1 MSNMRTMILL
11 VFLLSMSGTLSAS
24 KFAIPKK
31 TGIIKVF
38 NTASKEILA
47 ETIDKKMLED
57 IIKVERRVDSI
68 SSTLSSFNKYDTSE
82 YELVSLYLK
91 QLQNY
96 KELLQSKYDEW
107 KLKYGELKSGYT
119 DNLVYDDFGTM
130 MEKRYYI
137 VKNYS
142 VLIKPNEVIE
152 RGDSSYIELSSF
164 ASNKTLTIIDNESK
178 KLIYSY
184 KLGSIENS
192 SKIFTNV
199 ITDSLSVYYDSLKNR
214 IPYSSKK
221 ITIVVSD
228 SLKQLDKFSTTYVH
242 AFYPTQ
248 GMQYDGYQASAVI
261 DDSAL
266 FQMQSDSLDALIRN
280 NKSKTFAL
288 LKIVIAKSHERT
300 PEAIAIAESS
310 SQEIQQEIDQYDVRM
325 PVYRDLKY
333 LKELLKR
340 YDEAKEKVN
349 KAHAEWEQENGAG
362 YPVEYVYH
370 SKIVINGG
378 GWNFESDDIESFEV
392 LGNGKNLTIEF
403 IEKGTKKP
411 FLEYEIPEL
420 NGSFEL
426 DIDELKQNI
435 GEYLNQEGS
444 SFLTDYSSNIII
456 RIKQKQKVI
465 STFEVFLSA
474 QVG

>member
-1 MSNMRTMILL
+1 MSNMRTIIILAILL
-11 VFLLSMSGTLSAS
+11 SISGTLYAS
-24 KFAIPKK
+24 KLAIPKK

-68 SSTLSSFNKYDTSE
+68 GSTLSSFNKYDTSE

-96 KELLQSKYDEW
+96 EELLQSKYNEW
-107 KLKYGELKSGYT
+107 KLKYGDLQIGYT
-119 DNLVYDDFGTM
+119 DNHVYDEYGTM
-130 MEKRYYI
+130 MSKRYYI
-137 VKNYS
+137 VQNYS
-142 VLIKPNEVIE
+142 VLINPNEVIE
-152 RGDSSYIELSSF
+152 GGDSSYIELSSS

-178 KLIYSY
+178 KLIYSH

-192 SKIFTNV
+192 FKIFTNL
-199 ITDSLSVYYDSLKNR
+199 IIDSLSVYYDSSKNKT
-214 IPYSSKK
+214 PYSSKK
-221 ITIVVSD
+221 ITIIVSD
-228 SLKQLDKFSTTYVH
+228 SLKQLDKFTTTYVL

-248 GMQYDGYQASAVI
+248 MQYTGYQASAVI
-261 DDSAL
+261 DDSVL

-300 PEAIAIAESS
+300 PEAIAIAESA

-340 YDEAKEKVN
+340 YDVAQEKVHE
-349 KAHAEWEQENGAG
+349 AHAEWEQENGAG
-362 YPVEYVYH
+362 FPVEYVY
-370 SKIVINGG
+370 SSQIVNNGG
-378 GWNFESDDIESFEV
+378 GWNFESDDLETFEII
-392 LGNGKNLTIEF
+392 GNGKDLTIEF

-411 FLEYEIPEL
+411 FLEYEIPVL
-420 NGSFEL
+420 NGSFEF

-435 GEYLNQEGS
+435 GEYLYQEGS
-444 SFLTDYSSNIII
+444 TFLTDYSSNIII
-456 RIKQKQKVI
+456 RIRQKKKVI
-465 STFEVFLSA
+465 TTFEVYLSA